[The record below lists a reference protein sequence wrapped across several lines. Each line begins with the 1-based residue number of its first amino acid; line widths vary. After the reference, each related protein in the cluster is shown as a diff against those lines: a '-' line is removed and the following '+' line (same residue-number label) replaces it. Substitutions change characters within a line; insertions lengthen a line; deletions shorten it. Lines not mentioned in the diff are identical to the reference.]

1 MKNQAVTSE
10 SRDPA
15 ALVSVVS
22 LKCVLRLAVRLLGR
36 AGWNSRLK
44 FVVFLL
50 TSDGQYRN
58 SAAATCTA
66 DAIDERRLAPPD
78 DIVFLVS
85 IQVLTTLYVG
95 LPLEN

>member
-10 SRDPA
+10 SHDPA
-15 ALVSVVS
+15 ALVSVVL
-22 LKCVLRLAVRLLGR
+22 LKCLAVKLLGR

-44 FVVFLL
+44 SVVFLL

-58 SAAATCTA
+58 TATATCTA
-66 DAIDERRLAPPD
+66 DAIDERRLAPLD

-85 IQVLTTLYVG
+85 IQLLTTLYVG